1 MDDARILVTG
11 ASGNVGR
18 EVVRA
23 LLARGARVRVTSSRT
38 ARLSA
43 DGATETAR
51 LDFHD
56 RSTFAPAVEGCGA
69 LFLLRP
75 PAVSDVR
82 ATLNPFVDAARAG
95 GVGHVVFLS
104 VAGAGENALVPHH
117 AVEQHLIDRAG
128 SWTILRPGFFAQ
140 NLADAYLR
148 DVRDDAR
155 IYVPAGRARVAFVD
169 LRDVGDVAALALTEP
184 ARHRGEAYTLTG
196 PEAVTFDEVAGNLTA
211 ALGRRVRYV
220 PASVAG
226 YSLHLLRRGLPL
238 AQVAV
243 QTVLHV
249 GLRFGQ
255 ARSVDPTLARLLG
268 RPGRTMKEYVFDHVE
283 VWKRPPPSTPN
294 VKPLV

>member
-117 AVEQHLIDRAG
+117 AVEQHLIARGGAY
-128 SWTILRPGFFAQ
+128 TILRPGFFAQ
-140 NLADAYLR
+140 NFGDAYR
-148 DVRDDAR
+148 QDIVEDGR
-155 IYVPAGRARVAFVD
+155 IYVPAGKGVAAFVD
-169 LRDVGDVAALALTEP
+169 VRDVGEVAAVALAEP
-184 ARHRGEAYTLTG
+184 AAHRAQAYTLTG
-196 PEAVTFDEVAGNLTA
+196 AVAIDFALAARQLSD
-211 ALGRRVRYV
+211 ALGRAIRYQ
-220 PASVAG
+220 PASIPG
-226 YSLHLLRRGLPL
+226 YARHLRARGMP
-238 AQVAV
+238 AMQIAV

-249 GLRFGQ
+249 GLRLGQ
-255 ARSVDPTLARLLG
+255 AAAIDPTLATLLG
-268 RPGRTMKEYVFDHVE
+268 RAPRTLATYFADHVAI
-283 VWKRPPPSTPN
+283 WR
-294 VKPLV
+294 

>member
-23 LLARGARVRVTSSRT
+23 LLARGARVRTTSSR
-38 ARLSA
+38 ASGRDA
-43 DGATETAR
+43 GGATETVR

-104 VAGAGENALVPHH
+104 VAGAGENAFVPHH
-117 AVEQHLIDRAG
+117 AVERHLIEHAG

-148 DVRDDAR
+148 DVRDDDR
-155 IYVPAGRARVAFVD
+155 VYVPAGRARVAFIDV
-169 LRDVGDVAALALTEP
+169 RDVGEVAALALTEP

-196 PEAVTFDEVAGNLTA
+196 PEAVTFDEVVEILSE

-226 YSLHLLRRGLPL
+226 YALHLVRRGLPL

-268 RPGRTMKEYVFDHVE
+268 RPGRTMREYVFDHADT
-283 VWKRPPPSTPN
+283 WKRPSSQSP
-294 VKPLV
+294 V